1 MIDFSTQVE
10 EESSVLIQKVQTK
23 ELILHNDD
31 FNTFDHVI
39 QCLISICEHSA
50 VQAEQCSFIVH
61 YNGKCSVKKGS
72 IEQLNPMLR
81 ALQNQNLTAEIK

>member
-1 MIDFSTQVE
+1 MIDYSTQELE
-10 EESSVLIQKVQTK
+10 ETAIAVQKVQTK

-39 QCLISICEHSA
+39 NCLTSICDHSS
-50 VQAEQCSFIVH
+50 VQAEQCSYIVH
-61 YNGKCSVKKGS
+61 YNGKCSVKNGHL
-72 IEQLNPMLR
+72 ERLEPMLK